1 MFLRIPLS
9 SCLILGKQLSIH
21 PPPEEQ
27 RLQLLN
33 EVWKVVTKST
43 DIVGYVRCSYA
54 WLDLV
59 QKYYSEREMY
69 VLLGNLSLRLEEV
82 YATDTR
88 IEVHILTS
96 ARTHIVLLFY

>member
-1 MFLRIPLS
+1 
-9 SCLILGKQLSIH
+9 
-21 PPPEEQ
+21 
-27 RLQLLN
+27 
-33 EVWKVVTKST
+33 VVTKST

-96 ARTHIVLLFY
+96 VHTHIFLLFY